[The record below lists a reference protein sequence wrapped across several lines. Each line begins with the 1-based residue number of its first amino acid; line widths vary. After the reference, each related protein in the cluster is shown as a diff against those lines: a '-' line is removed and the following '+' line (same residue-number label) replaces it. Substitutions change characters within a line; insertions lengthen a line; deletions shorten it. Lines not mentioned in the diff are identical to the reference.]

1 MNMVQQSNREC
12 IPQNATLNHT
22 YDVVIMGAGF
32 AGNCQARHL
41 LLNMSGISI
50 AMIDPRPAERTIKD
64 LKVGESTV
72 EIGATFMIKDL
83 GLYEYLIEN
92 QAPKHG
98 LSFHWPK
105 DPAKTDTVED
115 YFNVWTQGIP
125 PTESFQLNRAK
136 FEKDVLQM
144 NRDMGAVFYNGRVVD
159 MELGSQG
166 SIHTLTV
173 KVGDDKIEVKA
184 KHLIDAAGRRFLI
197 GQEVDNLIMEP
208 ENLYGIHTG
217 AAWVHVKNVDRSYV
231 IGDGYDP
238 NNSMSSH
245 YYTTNHW
252 FGHGHWMW
260 MLPIGKSGNELSIG
274 VVYHK
279 NIIPGK
285 YVNSLEKFKGFLQA
299 NHSVVFNVFESGEC
313 VDFNHLPRLA
323 HKSKT
328 MISEDNWYVLGD
340 AAHMFDPFYS
350 PGLSLSAIDITSA
363 TEVIRAKLAGE
374 ADAQKKQEFY
384 NRYLLLNT
392 EAYNYIYQKHENHL
406 GNACAMSWRTYME
419 DMLWFG
425 VLVPA
430 FIGKWFLDF
439 EFIDQFEKIS
449 NFLFFAKNSLFA
461 ELYGLLDKVVERN
474 INIGLM
480 DFTRN
485 DQLAGKYGPLQFFD
499 DYLRQTKFEPLRCNV
514 YAGIKGTFFYFIP
527 AYLKL
532 RFEVFGL
539 LGALAPAS
547 IFRVIQ
553 LLAFYIYV
561 AIGEQ
566 IYLFKMRNVP
576 ANTQVVNVRKE
587 FQSYKHQPNLVTWGQ
602 ETEAANA
609 KSQKMQGLEVN
620 GSKPEAV
627 AAHQEVMV

>member
-1 MNMVQQSNREC
+1 MNMMQQSAKEAM
-12 IPQNATLNHT
+12 PPNATPNHI

-41 LLNMSGISI
+41 LLNLPGISL
-50 AMIDPRPAERTIKD
+50 AVIDPRPAERTNKD

-72 EIGATFMIKDL
+72 EIGATFMMKDL

-105 DPAKTDTVED
+105 DPAKTDDVED

-125 PTESFQLNRAK
+125 PTDSFQLNRAK

-144 NRDMGAVFYNGRVVD
+144 NRDKGAVFYNGRVVD
-159 MELGSQG
+159 MELGNQG
-166 SIHTLTV
+166 AIHTVTV
-173 KVGDDKIEVKA
+173 KVGEHKVEIKA
-184 KHLIDAAGRRFLI
+184 RHLIDAAGRRFLI
-197 GQEVDNLIMEP
+197 GQETDNLIMEP

-217 AAWVHVKNVDRSYV
+217 AAWVHVKNIDRSYI

-238 NNSMSSH
+238 DNKLSSH

-274 VVYHK
+274 LVYHK
-279 NIIPGK
+279 NVIPAKDING
-285 YVNSLEKFKGFLQA
+285 LEKFKAFLQA
-299 NHSVVFNVFESGEC
+299 NHGVVFNVIDSGEC

-323 HKSKT
+323 HKSKK

-350 PGLSLSAIDITSA
+350 PGLSLSALDITST
-363 TEVIRAKLAGE
+363 TEVIRAKLAEE
-374 ADAQKKQEFY
+374 ADAQKKQEYY
-384 NRYLLLNT
+384 NRFLLTNA

-406 GNACAMSWRTYME
+406 GNACAMSWRVYME

-425 VLVPA
+425 ILVPT

-439 EFIDQFEKIS
+439 EFIEQFEKIS
-449 NFLFFAKNSLFA
+449 NFLFFAKKSLFA

-474 INIGLM
+474 INIDLM

-485 DQLAGKYGPLQFFD
+485 DQLYGTYGPLQFFD
-499 DYLRQTKFEPLRCNV
+499 DYLRKTKYEPLRCNV
-514 YAGIKGTFFYFIP
+514 YAGIKGTFIYFIP

-532 RFEVFGL
+532 RYAVYGL
-539 LGALAPAS
+539 LGVLAPVS
-547 IFRVIQ
+547 IFRVIG
-553 LLAFYIYV
+553 LVAYYLYV
-561 AIGEQ
+561 SIGEQ
-566 IYLFKMRNVP
+566 IYLFKMRDVP
-576 ANTQVVNVRKE
+576 ANTRITNIRKE
-587 FQSYKHQPNLVTWGQ
+587 FLSYNHQPYLVNWAQ
-602 ETEAANA
+602 ETETVNGKA
-609 KSQKMQGLEVN
+609 QKMTGLEVN
-620 GSKPEAV
+620 GSKPAV
-627 AAHQEVMV
+627 AAPQEVMV